1 MRALSAVE
9 LFGFSL
15 SAHTLLALIEVA
27 YVCAIIHSE
36 SRGKWDSEGRLEV
49 LHSTCTVRQ
58 SHRCEGR
65 ELWLPCGNPTQLIHG

>member
-58 SHRCEGR
+58 SQGVRV
-65 ELWLPCGNPTQLIHG
+65 GNFGFLAETRHN